1 VFYVSTD
8 QNGIFRVG
16 KFFSVDQGTGAVS
29 FEASIALSNV
39 DGIGFKRGVVV
50 SEFSSDDSMADNASD
65 AVPTESAVRGY
76 VDRRLGFDINGN
88 IVPNPLSTVLAAN
101 GSIPMSDDLNAAN
114 NRIAN
119 LGNPVAE
126 RDAAN
131 KFYVDA
137 VTGEVDNIRGL
148 KDTTITPTVDAA
160 ELLVSSGYKVIEVD
174 LSFAYNNGPF
184 RIGDTFSGSKS
195 GATGVIIDVYA
206 KTIESDDLAL
216 AQNHLA
222 IVYTPTSSE
231 VISTGGVTGQDLIAV
246 IGGASAYA
254 VEGPHDE
261 WMNTKFNAAADISV
275 SVSRT
280 ITSNDDNFDGNI
292 DESEIIERALTLD
305 LQINA
310 DTIKNS
316 DVKSDAA
323 IAQSK
328 LNLNAATTFATSGD
342 VDAADLG
349 VAAFDDTEFTVT
361 SGFTEL
367 QTATDDLTGIAPE
380 KLSHLANHTL
390 LGRADDV
397 VYDVD
402 ENGDPT
408 EVVLVPI
415 APLGAVEP
423 VTFSDV
429 AIRGGAIR
437 HADFP
442 GVTGG
447 LFARGSD
454 QVSSYSVINYS
465 QQPQGSSIVQRTGT
479 GGVRAF
485 NLVLGLEE
493 NDVILATDGTSV
505 NFTTPAQGTVL
516 NASGSTDNVKINVE
530 GTVDLI
536 GDGSALSDFT
546 SSELKTNSNDFEDA
560 RSLAAS
566 WMYTN
571 FLEAANERNTAS
583 TGVSIGA
590 GSGFTSAG
598 EVALVVPNSADD
610 GTIAP
615 LKVDTTSIFPDTT
628 STDENTGYDIG
639 KTTAVYNRV
648 YAREFIGAISG
659 ATEGNVTGDLT
670 GDIFSDP
677 NNSASTSKVLENG
690 VLGDLSTDVTGS
702 WFLGDIKNEAGT
714 TVLDI
719 GNGAEGAILT
729 GQVTDISNFDTN
741 DLSEGSTNQYFTD
754 TRWQLAMDGVT
765 LSTSAGTTAGASYD
779 KDANT
784 LSITF
789 PDIGSNNSTVESTS
803 TQTGALVVE
812 GGVGIA
818 KNLNVGGN
826 LEVGTDNAE
835 VFKVDKDTGLVETK
849 NIVPINGD
857 TESATYNIGTST
869 NKYNE
874 VNANLFRGTA
884 LEAYYADLAE
894 NYVADAGYEPGTVLV
909 FGGEKEVAMTDRFN
923 DHRVA
928 GVVSTDPAYLMN
940 SHCEGQFVAA
950 IAMQGRVPCKVLG
963 KVEKGD
969 ILVTSA
975 TPGYAIVNNDAAAG
989 RIIGKALENKTTN
1002 DKGVIE
1008 VVVGKH

>member
-1 VFYVSTD
+1 V
-8 QNGIFRVG
+8 
-16 KFFSVDQGTGAVS
+16 QGA
-29 FEASIALSNV
+29 
-39 DGIGFKRGVVV
+39 
-50 SEFSSDDSMADNASD
+50 
-65 AVPTESAVRGY
+65 
-76 VDRRLGFDINGN
+76 
-88 IVPNPLSTVLAAN
+88 
-101 GSIPMSDDLNAAN
+101 GS
-114 NRIAN
+114 
-119 LGNPVAE
+119 
-126 RDAAN
+126 
-131 KFYVDA
+131 
-137 VTGEVDNIRGL
+137 
-148 KDTTITPTVDAA
+148 
-160 ELLVSSGYKVIEVD
+160 
-174 LSFAYNNGPF
+174 
-184 RIGDTFSGSKS
+184 
-195 GATGVIIDVYA
+195 
-206 KTIESDDLAL
+206 
-216 AQNHLA
+216 
-222 IVYTPTSSE
+222 
-231 VISTGGVTGQDLIAV
+231 
-246 IGGASAYA
+246 
-254 VEGPHDE
+254 
-261 WMNTKFNAAADISV
+261 
-275 SVSRT
+275 
-280 ITSNDDNFDGNI
+280 
-292 DESEIIERALTLD
+292 
-305 LQINA
+305 
-310 DTIKNS
+310 
-316 DVKSDAA
+316 
-323 IAQSK
+323 
-328 LNLNAATTFATSGD
+328 
-342 VDAADLG
+342 
-349 VAAFDDTEFTVT
+349 
-361 SGFTEL
+361 
-367 QTATDDLTGIAPE
+367 
-380 KLSHLANHTL
+380 
-390 LGRADDV
+390 
-397 VYDVD
+397 
-402 ENGDPT
+402 
-408 EVVLVPI
+408 
-415 APLGAVEP
+415 
-423 VTFSDV
+423 
-429 AIRGGAIR
+429 
-437 HADFP
+437 
-442 GVTGG
+442 
-447 LFARGSD
+447 
-454 QVSSYSVINYS
+454 
-465 QQPQGSSIVQRTGT
+465 
-479 GGVRAF
+479 
-485 NLVLGLEE
+485 
-493 NDVILATDGTSV
+493 
-505 NFTTPAQGTVL
+505 
-516 NASGSTDNVKINVE
+516 VKINVE

-536 GDGSALSDFT
+536 GDGTALSDFT

-583 TGVSIGA
+583 TGISIGA

-598 EVALVVPNSADD
+598 EVALVVPNLADD

-615 LKVDTTSIFPDTT
+615 LKVDTTAIFPDTT

-648 YAREFIGAISG
+648 YAREFIGSISG

-729 GQVTDISNFDTN
+729 GQVTDISNFNTAN
-741 DLSEGSTNQYFTD
+741 LSEGTSNFYFTD
-754 TRWQLAMDGVT
+754 TRWQDAMDGVT

-779 KDANT
+779 KAANT

-789 PDIGSNNSTVESTS
+789 PDIGSNDSTVQSTS

-812 GGVGIA
+812 GGIGIG
-818 KNLNVGGN
+818 KNLNIGGS
-826 LEVGTDNAE
+826 LEVGTDSAE

-857 TESATYNIGTST
+857 ADSENYNIGTST